1 MKLRDLIKCN
11 NVNDGTRTLFE
22 SILVPEVAKAF
33 KDWNSNTKDLK
44 CVLIGGVALSYYVK
58 PRTTTDADVLFLS
71 SEDIPSDVIGFKR
84 HRKGAFQ
91 HVDTHVKIEV
101 LTPQSINMTER
112 LAKEI
117 YDNAKVIGGVRVATP
132 SGLIASKLG
141 RFKLQDQADIE
152 ELWKLGDIDMSA
164 YNISDEW
171 KDKLDK
177 LVASI

>member
-1 MKLRDLIKCN
+1 MKLRDLLKCN
-11 NVNDGTRTLFE
+11 TVNNGTRSLLE

-33 KDWNSNTKDLK
+33 KDWNHNTKDLK

-58 PRTTTDADVLFLS
+58 PRTTTDAVVLFLS
-71 SEDIPSDVIGFKR
+71 TEDIPVEVIGFKR
-84 HRKGAFQ
+84 HCKGAFQ
-91 HVDTHVKIEV
+91 HNVTHVEIEV
-101 LTPQSINMTER
+101 LTPQSINMSEQ

-117 YDNAKVIGGVRVATP
+117 YDNAKVIGGVRVATQ

-152 ELWKLGDIDMSA
+152 ELWKLGDVDMSV
-164 YNISDEW
+164 YTMSDEW

>member
-11 NVNDGTRTLFE
+11 TVNDGTRSLLE
-22 SILVPEVAKAF
+22 SNLVPEVAKAF

-58 PRTTTDADVLFLS
+58 PRTTTDVDVLFLS
-71 SEDIPSDVIGFKR
+71 SEDIPVEVIGFKR
-84 HRKGAFQ
+84 HCKGTFQ
-91 HVDTHVKIEV
+91 HNVTHTEIEV
-101 LTPQSINMTER
+101 LTPQSINMSEQ

-117 YDNAKVIGGVRVATP
+117 YDNAKIIDEVRIASP

-152 ELWKLGDIDMSA
+152 ELWKLGGVDMSV
-164 YNISDEW
+164 YTVSDEW
-171 KDKLDK
+171 KDKLNK